1 MERHSISDSNHSDDA
16 VRNPRLSF
24 QEIQSNIATL
34 LIAPVDSVVLEAALE
49 APQCLEILRR
59 NDSVVSIDPI
69 DEDLFN
75 RDGDEIEKSKYSNKH
90 RKDVENAFPFDR
102 EMDEKSKLRLME
114 SYIEVAHR
122 QRKQK
127 GRRQNVNR

>member
-1 MERHSISDSNHSDDA
+1 MSELRLSIS
-16 VRNPRLSF
+16 
-24 QEIQSNIATL
+24 
-34 LIAPVDSVVLEAALE
+34 LILISPVDGVVLEAALDS
-49 APQCLEILRR
+49 PHSLEILRR

-75 RDGDEIEKSKYSNKH
+75 RDGDEIEKLKYSNKH
-90 RKDVENAFPFDR
+90 RKDGENAFPFDR